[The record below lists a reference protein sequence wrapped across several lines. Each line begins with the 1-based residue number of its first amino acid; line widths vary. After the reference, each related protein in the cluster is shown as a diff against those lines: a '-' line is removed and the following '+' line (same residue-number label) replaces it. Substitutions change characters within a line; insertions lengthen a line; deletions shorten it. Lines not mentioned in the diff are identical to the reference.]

1 MFRLFRGIRLLA
13 FTLGGGIALIHSGWN
28 DLVLRHGT
36 SASPVEVS
44 IEQVEAGHLPDS
56 PFWRIGEHVAVTSV
70 GVFQY
75 SRHRGEK
82 AEPTAKSAVQFYY
95 YPIISTRHPILAG
108 ASSLRDQSVSLER
121 AAMTAAPAF
130 EDFTVLVKTH
140 RFATVGALPTR
151 ATKEAK
157 IQGMAINRVARL
169 SDKERKE
176 FATLFPHLDLDKLV
190 IFEEGRSPAAGS
202 RPYAA
207 IVAGCAVCL
216 VWPVGIYISSR
227 RRLSQSEVLPGQ
239 PARIFA

>member
-13 FTLGGGIALIHSGWN
+13 ITLGGGIALIHSGWN
-28 DLVLRHGT
+28 DLVLRQGT
-36 SASPVEVS
+36 SESPVEVS
-44 IEQVEAGHLPDS
+44 IEQLEAGELPDS
-56 PFWRIGEHVAVTSV
+56 PFWRIGEHVAMTNV
-70 GVFQY
+70 GVYQY

-82 AEPTAKSAVQFYY
+82 AEPTAKTAVQFYY
-95 YPIISTRHPILAG
+95 YPVISKQHSLLAG
-108 ASSLRDQSVSLER
+108 APSMGNPSVAFDRVSMP
-121 AAMTAAPAF
+121 ASPAF
-130 EDFTVLVKTH
+130 EDFTVLVKT
-140 RFATVGALPTR
+140 RRYATVGALPTR
-151 ATKEAK
+151 ATEGAQ